1 MLRSVHHNNITKY
14 IYVGMVCAGIGDP
27 SIALTESSCSMGEV
41 TGENEISLM
50 GNIETTVLEF
60 FDIYGTDSA
69 YFSRDA
75 SSPDISLLIPLA
87 SCRFLTVW

>member
-1 MLRSVHHNNITKY
+1 
-14 IYVGMVCAGIGDP
+14 
-27 SIALTESSCSMGEV
+27 MGEV

-75 SSPDISLLIPLA
+75 SSPDISLLIALA